1 MAPSYNPPM
10 NELAKS
16 LISTSAFAAPKS
28 ILQALPDSAAH
39 EKPAAAAHSI
49 PMHSIYDEVWHMA
62 YWQDISLDWIEGK
75 PTPVPEHASEGFPA
89 DTTEPWEVLRD
100 RFLAGTQNAAA
111 ISNDH
116 DRLEVVVACPTIGDD
131 TRTMTI
137 RDQLISLAAH
147 NAYHLGRVVLLRQ
160 LMNLW
165 PPPDGGYSW

>member
-1 MAPSYNPPM
+1 M

-28 ILQALPDSAAH
+28 ILQAITDAATYTT
-39 EKPAAAAHSI
+39 PF
-49 PMHSIYDEVWHMA
+49 PTTHSIYDEVWHMA
-62 YWQDISLDWIEGK
+62 YWQEISLDWIEGK
-75 PTPVPEHASEGFPA
+75 PTPVPEHAAEGFPT
-89 DTTEPWEVLRD
+89 DTSEPWDALRE

-116 DRLEVVVACPTIGDD
+116 DKLDVVVACPTIGDD